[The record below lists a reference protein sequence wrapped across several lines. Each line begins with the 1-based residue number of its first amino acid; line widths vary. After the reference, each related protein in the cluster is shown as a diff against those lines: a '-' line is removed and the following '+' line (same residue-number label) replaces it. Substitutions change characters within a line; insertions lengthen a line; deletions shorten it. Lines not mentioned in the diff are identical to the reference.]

1 MGNWVGRDGSGI
13 QATSRYWLSAR
24 NSIQFGYR
32 HVKINPLF
40 IPGGGTINDGSVRA
54 EFQVKRDWGASAL
67 VQYEQWRFPLL
78 APTLQKNVT
87 ASVQLVY
94 WPQLQSRD
102 QN

>member
-1 MGNWVGRDGSGI
+1 M
-13 QATSRYWLSAR
+13 SRYWLNAR

-32 HVKINPLF
+32 HVKVNPLF
-40 IPGGGTINDGSVRA
+40 IPGGGTINDGSVHA

-87 ASVQLVY
+87 ASVQFVY
-94 WPQLQSRD
+94 WPQRRSH
-102 QN
+102 